1 MEPVLYPIL
10 RGDFISQGKARSDS
24 GVPRLVWGKGRRTFR
39 GRTFRGRV
47 EKGENIS
54 QLICSDWIGKIS

>member
-39 GRTFRGRV
+39 GSV
-47 EKGENIS
+47 EKGEGI
-54 QLICSDWIGKIS
+54 